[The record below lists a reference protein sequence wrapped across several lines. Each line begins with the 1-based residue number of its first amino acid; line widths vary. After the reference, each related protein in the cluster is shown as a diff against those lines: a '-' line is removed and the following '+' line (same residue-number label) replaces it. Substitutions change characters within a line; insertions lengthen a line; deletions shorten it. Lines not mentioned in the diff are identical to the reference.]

1 MSEQRDGTGTGTGVW
16 THPAAE
22 PEQKRCECGACV
34 FEAGPMAW
42 YWQPMQEEM
51 LRRVHE
57 YSHLRIYP
65 NDCGFAHCPGEC
77 GCRLSVVDGEPHVGE
92 KYADLERDAQRFRAV
107 ERAMGPPL
115 DSPFNTHR
123 WHFET
128 DGIDT
133 RYATLGEYADALG
146 GETDE
151 HDA

>member
-1 MSEQRDGTGTGTGVW
+1 MSEQR
-16 THPAAE
+16 E
-22 PEQKRCECGACV
+22 QPEQRRCVCGSAYYDGAQWVTRYLCDSTEPDDPKEIIV
-34 FEAGPMAW
+34 P
-42 YWQPMQEEM
+42 
-51 LRRVHE
+51 V
-57 YSHLRIYP
+57 
-65 NDCGFAHCPGEC
+65 AHCPGEC
-77 GCRLSVVDGEPHVGE
+77 GCRLSVVDGAPRVGE
-92 KYADLERDAQRFRAV
+92 PYADLERDAKRFRAV

-115 DSPFNTHR
+115 ASPFNTHR